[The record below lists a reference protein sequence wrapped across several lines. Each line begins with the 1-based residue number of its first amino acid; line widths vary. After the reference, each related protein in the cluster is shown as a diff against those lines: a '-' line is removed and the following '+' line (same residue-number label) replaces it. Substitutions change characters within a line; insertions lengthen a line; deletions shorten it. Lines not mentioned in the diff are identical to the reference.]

1 MSKFNLMKNEILR
14 NFIAEYYP
22 EYNGNIKDFKRD
34 LEAEKIKVFNP
45 CVDIDFPTWKKL
57 CTEPYISNVQV
68 ITSVWEPVATSGATT
83 KYLGDITT
91 GKIYKY

>member
-14 NFIAEYYP
+14 NFVTEYYP
-22 EYNGNIKDFKRD
+22 EYNGNINAFKRD

-45 CVDIDFPTWKKL
+45 CVDVDFPTWKKL